1 MIMMINVEKNSP
13 TPHWQQELRA
23 AFSNI
28 DDLLAYLHLDSADLN
43 LHYLA
48 SKDFPLLAT
57 KSYVD
62 RIKKSDWADPL
73 LRQILPLA
81 DELKKHPEFLND
93 PVGDS
98 QASIMPGLLHK
109 YHGRVLLVTTGAC
122 AIHCRYCFRRA
133 FPYAANSAHRSQITA
148 ITNYLRDNPEITE
161 VILSGGDPLTLS
173 DTKFKHLVDALSDIQ
188 QVDRIRI
195 HSRIPVVLPSRITDG
210 FLNTLVSSVKKIIMV
225 IHANHPNELNDEV
238 QKGLLKLKQIGVTL
252 LNQTV
257 LLKGVNDDP
266 GTLTRLSHRL
276 FDCHTLPYYLHLLD
290 KVDGAQHFD
299 LNDNTAT
306 AIYQQLQ
313 TKLPGYLVPKLVREE
328 SGKAYKTPIQ
338 IQF

>member
-13 TPHWQQELRA
+13 IPHWQQELRA
-23 AFSNI
+23 AFSNV
-28 DDLLAYLHLDSADLN
+28 DDLLAYLQLDNADLN

-73 LRQILPLA
+73 LRQIWPIA
-81 DELKKHPEFLND
+81 DELKKPPGFLND

-133 FPYAANSAHRSQITA
+133 FPYADNSAHRSQITA
-148 ITNYLRDNPEITE
+148 ITNYLTNNPEITE

-173 DTKFKHLVDALSDIQ
+173 DTKFKHLVGALSDIQ

-195 HSRIPVVLPSRITDG
+195 HSRIPVVLPSRITEA
-210 FLNTLVSSVKKIIMV
+210 FLNTLASSVKKIIMV

-238 QKGLLKLKQIGVTL
+238 QKGLLKLKQIDVTL

-266 GTLTRLSHRL
+266 DTLTHLSHRL
-276 FDCHTLPYYLHLLD
+276 FDCYTLPYYLHLLD

-299 LNDNTAT
+299 LNDDMAT
-306 AIYQQLQ
+306 TIYQQLQ

>member
-1 MIMMINVEKNSP
+1 MLMMINIEKNSP
-13 TPHWQQELRA
+13 IPHWQQELRT
-23 AFSNI
+23 AFTNI
-28 DDLLAYLHLDSADLN
+28 SDLLFYLHLDSADLS
-43 LHYLA
+43 LQYQA
-48 SKDFPLLAT
+48 SKNFPLLAT

-81 DELKKHPEFLND
+81 DELKQHPDFIND

-98 QASIMPGLLHK
+98 QASVMPGLLHK

-133 FPYAANSAHRSQITA
+133 FPYSDNSAHRSQITA
-148 ITNYLRDNPEITE
+148 IIDYLTNNPGITE

-173 DTKFKHLVDALSDIQ
+173 DAKFQHLISTLSDIQ
-188 QVDRIRI
+188 HIDRIRI
-195 HSRIPVVLPSRITDG
+195 HSRIPVVLPSRITDK
-210 FLNTLVSSVKKIIMV
+210 FLDTLASSDKKIIMV
-225 IHANHPNELNDEV
+225 IHANHPNELNHEV
-238 QKGLLKLKQIGVTL
+238 EKGLLKMKQLGITL

-257 LLKGVNDDP
+257 LLQGVNDDP
-266 GTLTRLSHRL
+266 VILTQLSFRL

-290 KVDGAQHFD
+290 KVSGAQHFD
-299 LNDNTAT
+299 INNPTVKIL
-306 AIYQQLQ
+306 YEQLQ
-313 TKLPGYLVPKLVREE
+313 ATLPGYLVPKLVREE
-328 SGKAYKTPIQ
+328 SGEAYKTPIQ